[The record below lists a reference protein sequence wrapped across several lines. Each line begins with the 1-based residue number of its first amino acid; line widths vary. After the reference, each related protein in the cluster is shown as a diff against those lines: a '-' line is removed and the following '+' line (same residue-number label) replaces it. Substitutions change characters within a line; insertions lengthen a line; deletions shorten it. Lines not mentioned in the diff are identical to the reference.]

1 MNKNDSDD
9 DDDEINN
16 NYKRKMILDMS
27 EQCEYKMQ
35 IINKKKKQ
43 EGTHTLHTNKN
54 HSNMNNK
61 KYSKIK

>member
-16 NYKRKMILDMS
+16 NYERKMILDMS

-35 IINKKKKQ
+35 IINKKKNRRGRIHFTQ
-43 EGTHTLHTNKN
+43 T
-54 HSNMNNK
+54 
-61 KYSKIK
+61 KIIVI

>member
-27 EQCEYKMQ
+27 EQCKHKM
-35 IINKKKKQ
+35 
-43 EGTHTLHTNKN
+43 
-54 HSNMNNK
+54 
-61 KYSKIK
+61 